1 MSFLVRFVRP
11 KLHDIFIYNRYF
23 VKKGAIVDRKGGILH
38 ATPLHWAVRYVIL
51 LHWCKI
57 SDLFVS

>member
-1 MSFLVRFVRP
+1 MSFLARFAHP

-38 ATPLHWAVRYVIL
+38 ATPLHWAVR
-51 LHWCKI
+51 
-57 SDLFVS
+57 